1 MLRIYGRANSSNTQM
16 VMWCVG
22 ELQLAHE
29 RIDIGGP
36 FGGADTPAYRT
47 LNPNGLIPTI
57 DDDGFTLWE
66 SNAIVRYLA
75 AKYGAG
81 TLYPLDLKVRASA
94 DRWMDWQIST
104 VDTAM
109 WPAFRNLI
117 RTPPERRN
125 AAEIADAEARLARYY
140 GILDAELST
149 RSFIAADRLTM
160 GDIPFG
166 MMTYRYFH
174 LPLQR
179 PAVEHVQA
187 WYERLAQ
194 RSAFRR
200 HVMLP
205 LV

>member
-22 ELQLAHE
+22 ELQLTHE

-36 FGGADTPAYRT
+36 FGGTDTLAYRA

-57 DDDGFTLWE
+57 EDDGFALWE

-81 TLYPLDLKVRASA
+81 TLYPLELHVRASA
-94 DRWMDWQIST
+94 DRWMDY
-104 VDTAM
+104 
-109 WPAFRNLI
+109 
-117 RTPPERRN
+117 
-125 AAEIADAEARLARYY
+125 AEVRLARYY
-140 GILDAELST
+140 GILDAELAT
-149 RSFIAADRLTM
+149 RPFIAADHLTI
-160 GDIPFG
+160 GDIPLG

-179 PAVEHVQA
+179 PALDHVQA
-187 WYERLAQ
+187 WYERLAK
-194 RSAFRR
+194 RPAFRR

>member
-22 ELQLAHE
+22 ELGLAHE
-29 RIDIGGP
+29 RIDVGGQ
-36 FGGADTPAYRT
+36 FGGTDTPAYRA

-57 DDDGFTLWE
+57 DDSGFVLWE

-75 AKYGAG
+75 SRYGAG
-81 TLYPLDLKVRASA
+81 TLCPDDLQVRASA
-94 DRWMDWQIST
+94 DRWMDWQLGT

-117 RTPPERRN
+117 RTPADKRS

-140 GILDAELST
+140 GILDGELANSP
-149 RSFIAADRLTM
+149 FIAADQFTM
-160 GDIPFG
+160 GDIPLG
-166 MMTYRYFH
+166 MMSYRYFN

-179 PAVEHVQA
+179 PALPNVQA
-187 WYERLAQ
+187 WYARLEA
-194 RSAFRR
+194 RPAFRQ